1 MFLFI
6 YWIIVLFRVIM
17 VWKVEHFLGEMYC
30 IKKLSTK
37 PTLFVN
43 LDHEL
48 IYKRNLVG
56 IFILSLVIISFNYFY
71 TIISPGP
78 SFSDVLRIEIK
89 ETKFYLC
96 PLLNSPMTD
105 SWLVPDEIPVFSEF
119 EAYMM
124 AGGLRS
130 SKLKNVIIDVIFLVS
145 NQNGILFWRTFLL
158 LSPSVHFSLCSSP
171 MLLSGREHF
180 QNILFQIF

>member
-105 SWLVPDEIPVFSEF
+105 S
-119 EAYMM
+119 
-124 AGGLRS
+124 
-130 SKLKNVIIDVIFLVS
+130 
-145 NQNGILFWRTFLL
+145 
-158 LSPSVHFSLCSSP
+158 
-171 MLLSGREHF
+171 
-180 QNILFQIF
+180 